1 MFIWDFV
8 ANPVMESILDWFYSQ
23 MVGFL
28 GAFFA
33 QMGNMGVEL
42 FDLSWVRSVV
52 RFFSQLGWALFA
64 VSVVVSAFEC
74 GIEYASGRGNLQQ
87 PALNALKGFFAV
99 SLFTTVPVRL
109 YALSVSLQGTFA
121 MEITG
126 AGKSIGELGNEILT
140 GLEGAGL
147 TDIAAQA
154 KWGLG
159 TNPIMLL
166 FAMIFMAYAVIK
178 VFFSNLKR
186 GGILLIQI
194 AVGSLYMFSIP
205 RGYLS
210 DQLLTKGNTVAAL
223 DELYLWLSN
232 LTTIEYIRNCLKRVR
247 KRNSALI
254 LASQNLEDFD
264 IQGVRE
270 LTRPLF
276 AIPTHQFLFH
286 GGKVDKKF
294 YMDNLQLESA
304 EYDLISS
311 PNNGVCLFKSGADR
325 NLLDVHAPP
334 HKHAL
339 ITGGGG

>member
-33 QMGNMGVEL
+33 QMGNMGVDL

-147 TDIAAQA
+147 TDIAAQV

-194 AVGSLYMFSIP
+194 AVGSLYMFPSPGAIRTASP
-205 RGYLS
+205 SGASRSSACASPPSSRPPFWWRGS
-210 DQLLTKGNTVAAL
+210 WCSATKPSWA
-223 DELYLWLSN
+223 
-232 LTTIEYIRNCLKRVR
+232 
-247 KRNSALI
+247 
-254 LASQNLEDFD
+254 LASCWPPERCPASP
-264 IQGVRE
+264 G
-270 LTRPLF
+270 P
-276 AIPTHQFLFH
+276 
-286 GGKVDKKF
+286 
-294 YMDNLQLESA
+294 SA
-304 EYDLISS
+304 WTPPPEPIS
-311 PNNGVCLFKSGADR
+311 
-325 NLLDVHAPP
+325 
-334 HKHAL
+334 
-339 ITGGGG
+339 

>member
-52 RFFSQLGWALFA
+52 RFFSQLGLALFA

-140 GLEGAGL
+140 DLEGAGL
-147 TDIAAQA
+147 MDVAAA
-154 KWGLG
+154 SKFGLG

-166 FAMIFMAYAVIK
+166 FGVIRATIARK
-178 VFFSNLKR
+178 VR
-186 GGILLIQI
+186 G
-194 AVGSLYMFSIP
+194 
-205 RGYLS
+205 
-210 DQLLTKGNTVAAL
+210 
-223 DELYLWLSN
+223 
-232 LTTIEYIRNCLKRVR
+232 
-247 KRNSALI
+247 
-254 LASQNLEDFD
+254 
-264 IQGVRE
+264 
-270 LTRPLF
+270 
-276 AIPTHQFLFH
+276 
-286 GGKVDKKF
+286 
-294 YMDNLQLESA
+294 
-304 EYDLISS
+304 
-311 PNNGVCLFKSGADR
+311 
-325 NLLDVHAPP
+325 
-334 HKHAL
+334 
-339 ITGGGG
+339 

>member
-33 QMGNMGVEL
+33 RWETMGVEL
-42 FDLSWVRSVV
+42 FDLSWVWSVV
-52 RFFSQLGWALFA
+52 RFFSQLGLALFA

-140 GLEGAGL
+140 DLEGAGL
-147 TDIAAQA
+147 MDVAAA
-154 KWGLG
+154 SKFGLG

-166 FAMIFMAYAVIK
+166 FAMILMAYAVIK

-194 AVGSLYMFSIP
+194 AVGSLYMVLPSP
-205 RGYLS
+205 GGYTGRIHPVVQAGHRPVPDRLS
-210 DQLLTKGNTVAAL
+210 PIHDSGGGPYGV
-223 DELYLWLSN
+223 
-232 LTTIEYIRNCLKRVR
+232 
-247 KRNSALI
+247 
-254 LASQNLEDFD
+254 
-264 IQGVRE
+264 QG
-270 LTRPLF
+270 PCP
-276 AIPTHQFLFH
+276 A
-286 GGKVDKKF
+286 
-294 YMDNLQLESA
+294 
-304 EYDLISS
+304 
-311 PNNGVCLFKSGADR
+311 GAG
-325 NLLDVHAPP
+325 P
-334 HKHAL
+334 HAL
-339 ITGGGG
+339 RGGGAQNCRHLRPGHHDKGQHHERGLHSTGRRQHHTDHRGCGGAKIRRRI

>member
-52 RFFSQLGWALFA
+52 RFFSQLGLALFA

-140 GLEGAGL
+140 DLEGAGL
-147 TDIAAQA
+147 MD
-154 KWGLG
+154 
-159 TNPIMLL
+159 
-166 FAMIFMAYAVIK
+166 
-178 VFFSNLKR
+178 
-186 GGILLIQI
+186 
-194 AVGSLYMFSIP
+194 
-205 RGYLS
+205 
-210 DQLLTKGNTVAAL
+210 VAA
-223 DELYLWLSN
+223 
-232 LTTIEYIRNCLKRVR
+232 
-247 KRNSALI
+247 
-254 LASQNLEDFD
+254 AS
-264 IQGVRE
+264 
-270 LTRPLF
+270 
-276 AIPTHQFLFH
+276 
-286 GGKVDKKF
+286 
-294 YMDNLQLESA
+294 
-304 EYDLISS
+304 
-311 PNNGVCLFKSGADR
+311 
-325 NLLDVHAPP
+325 
-334 HKHAL
+334 
-339 ITGGGG
+339 